1 MKFTRPPVSH
11 QRLQRYHRWAL
22 LWLQWFAAFLE
33 AASAYNPL
41 SRQAEALAHA
51 WLDTFERLITNI
63 IMLKA
68 AERVRFRP
76 PGRGRAQHPLKERAL
91 RRAVMGV
98 KLRRALRR
106 HDARDRAAAL
116 RQDIAPLIAALAR
129 RLPRGLTR
137 RAPARALARTDPT
150 LCVRVAASA
159 AHVSDSS

>member
-33 AASAYNPL
+33 AAAAYNPL

-51 WLDTFERLITNI
+51 WLDKFERLITNI

-106 HDARDRAAAL
+106 HDVRERAAAL
-116 RQDIAPLIAALAR
+116 RQDIAPLIAALVR

-137 RAPARALARTDPT
+137 RRPVPTRAQSDAT
-150 LCVRVAASA
+150 LSVLIAGRA
-159 AHVSDSS
+159 AHFSDSS

>member
-1 MKFTRPPVSH
+1 M
-11 QRLQRYHRWAL
+11 
-22 LWLQWFAAFLE
+22 WLTWFAAFLE

-51 WLDTFERLITNI
+51 WLDKFERLITNI

-68 AERVRFRP
+68 ADRVRFLS

-106 HDARDRAAAL
+106 HDARERALAL
-116 RQDIAPLIAALAR
+116 RQDIAPLIAALVR

-137 RAPARALARTDPT
+137 RAPVRTVARSDAMLPERI
-150 LCVRVAASA
+150 VVATAYF
-159 AHVSDSS
+159 SDSS

>member
-1 MKFTRPPVSH
+1 MKFTRPPITT

-22 LWLQWFAAFLE
+22 LWLTWFAAFLE

-51 WLDTFERLITNI
+51 WLDKFERLITNI

-68 AERVRFRP
+68 AERVRFLP
-76 PGRGRAQHPLKERAL
+76 PSRRHAKHTIKQRAL
-91 RRAVMGV
+91 RRAVLGV

-106 HDARDRAAAL
+106 HDVRERALAL
-116 RQDIAPLIAALAR
+116 RQDIAPLITALAR

-137 RAPARALARTDPT
+137 RAPARTV
-150 LCVRVAASA
+150 VRNAASLSVLIA
-159 AHVSDSS
+159 AATAHFSDSS

>member
-1 MKFTRPPVSH
+1 MKFTRPPITT

-22 LWLQWFAAFLE
+22 LWLTWFAAFLE

-51 WLDTFERLITNI
+51 WLDKFERLITNI

-68 AERVRFRP
+68 ADRVRFLP
-76 PGRGRAQHPLKERAL
+76 PPKGRAQHPIKERAV
-91 RRAVMGV
+91 RRAVLGV

-106 HDARDRAAAL
+106 HGARERALAL
-116 RQDIAPLIAALAR
+116 RQDISPLIATLVR

-137 RAPARALARTDPT
+137 RAPVRTVARNDAMPSERIATAT
-150 LCVRVAASA
+150 
-159 AHVSDSS
+159 AHFSDSS